1 MQKADGLPKSD
12 VMAAF
17 PVARRAASTIPKWA
31 RQWDKIIVPAVFLAI
46 VLVFYALDSKF
57 LSSTNILNIMSQ
69 ASILMVVTVAAS
81 LVIFV
86 GGFDLSAGSVV
97 ALAGVVAA
105 IVVEETGSV
114 PFGLAAGLAAGLAVG
129 AANGFFVGYLNVSPL
144 IVTLGGL
151 NVGRGLALVVAGGT
165 AVYSFPS
172 WYTDFG
178 TSRIAGL
185 PALFVVA
192 LLVFVVFAL
201 LLRFTTFGMSIYAVG
216 GNARAARLSGIN
228 DRAVRMAA
236 FTLAGGVNAI
246 AGLMLCARTGG
257 GEPTAGFLYELEAI
271 AAVVLGGAAL
281 SGGEGRLWRSMMGI
295 LLLAALGNGLN
306 IVGVHP
312 HWKGVAIGAILVFAA
327 SLDALRRRS

>member
-1 MQKADGLPKSD
+1 
-12 VMAAF
+12 V
-17 PVARRAASTIPKWA
+17 
-31 RQWDKIIVPAVFLAI
+31 IVAVFYTI
-46 VLVFYALDSKF
+46 DSKF
-57 LSSTNILNIMSQ
+57 LSSTNVLNIMSQ
-69 ASILMVVTVAAS
+69 ASILMVVSVAAS
-81 LVIFV
+81 LVIFT
-86 GGFDLSAGSVV
+86 GGFDLSAGAVV
-97 ALAGVVAA
+97 ALTGVAA
-105 IVVEETGSV
+105 ALVVDHTGSV
-114 PFGLAAGLAAGLAVG
+114 SMGLAVGLLTGLAVG
-129 AANGFFVGYLNVSPL
+129 AVNGVFVGYLSVSPL
-144 IVTLGGL
+144 IVTLGAL
-151 NVGRGLALVVAGGT
+151 NIGRGMALVIAGGS

-178 TSRIAGL
+178 TLRILGIPSL
-185 PALFVVA
+185 FLIALI
-192 LLVFVVFAL
+192 VFAFFAIV
-201 LLRFTTFGMSIYAVG
+201 LRFTTFGMEIYAVG
-216 GNARAARLSGIN
+216 GNTQAARLSGIN

-236 FTLAGGVNAI
+236 FALAGGVNAI

-327 SLDALRRRS
+327 SLDALKKRRQ